1 MTRPS
6 SSSFLVLSCMVLGCL
21 LFSAGCT
28 FLQVSNQKS
37 ADSGQGSLVTT
48 TTAGSAQSGQSGTS
62 GTTQCAAGQ
71 MSCRGSCVNTQTD
84 HDNCGGCNN
93 VCNSGLICQNSQ
105 CAPAGGSAATGGNTQ
120 CIAGQASCSGDCVNM
135 TSDHDNCGACGNACS
150 SGEFCVKGSCATV
163 SVGGYTDL
171 CASGYTSCSGTCV
184 NTQNDKNNCG
194 ACGNKCGSG
203 EFCVKGSC
211 ATVSVGGYTDL
222 CASGYTSCSGTCVN
236 TQNDKNNCG
245 ACGNKCGSGEF
256 CVKGSCATV
265 SVGGLTL

>member
-120 CIAGQASCSGDCVNM
+120 CIAGQTSCSGDCVNM

-211 ATVSVGGYTDL
+211 ATVSVGG
-222 CASGYTSCSGTCVN
+222 
-236 TQNDKNNCG
+236 
-245 ACGNKCGSGEF
+245 
-256 CVKGSCATV
+256 
-265 SVGGLTL
+265 LTL